1 MKDFVYIIP
10 LTPDSVL
17 TPFRR
22 ALREITL
29 RSLLNQTSDNW
40 QAILIGEEEKIDGHL
55 IYIKTNA
62 VEKSEKLMTAFAY
75 LLQLKTKSDFIIRL
89 DDDDIISPFI
99 LERVATVEFDCYVD
113 LYHSFYD
120 ISSCTI
126 SQQKRDWMP
135 NTIIHTFAN
144 AMTSYGEKGLPLF
157 AHDHSKSWHLYYT
170 GKRCLFAPK
179 VHPIYLRVI
188 SPSTISSGNNSQH
201 INAIDFQSY
210 KKHLISFGKWKN
222 FNLSDFQ
229 PYKDNLINIWENFS
243 GQKINIK
250 NNLFFDLF

>member
-17 TPFRR
+17 TPLRK

-29 RSLLNQTSDNW
+29 NSLLNQTSDNW
-40 QAILIGEEEKIDGHL
+40 QALLIGDEEKTEGNF
-55 IYIKTNA
+55 IYVKTNA
-62 VEKSEKLMTAFAY
+62 VSKSEKLIYAYQY
-75 LLQLKTKSDFIIRL
+75 LLREPIKPGYIIRL
-89 DDDDIISPFI
+89 DDDDIISPFV
-99 LERVATVEFDCYVD
+99 LECASQLEFDCYSD

-120 ISSCTI
+120 VASCTV

-135 NTIIHTFAN
+135 NTIIHTFSN
-144 AMTSYGEKGLPLF
+144 AMASYGEKGLSLF
-157 AHDHSKSWHLYYT
+157 AHDHSKSWHHYYSD
-170 GKRCLFAPK
+170 KKHVYAPK
-179 VHPIYLRVI
+179 DHPIYLRII

-201 INAIDFQSY
+201 VNAVDFQSY
-210 KKHLISFGKWKN
+210 EKHLNSFGKWKK

-229 PYKDNLINIWENFS
+229 PYKNDLINIWEKFS